1 LFVPPELGVKKV
13 FADTILSGM
22 MPQHFE
28 NEILT
33 HSGERRMVA
42 WNNTVLYDIGGN
54 IVGTSSIGED
64 ITERKRAEEALRQAQ
79 KLESIGTLAG
89 GVAHDFNNLLNA
101 VLGQSTL
108 ALGKLPPESPAK
120 DHITKSIKATE
131 RAADLTRQLLAYSGK
146 GKFILENIDLNR
158 LVKENVQMLELSVP
172 RTVTLQCEL
181 ATIPPVIRG
190 DASQIQQV
198 IMNLIINAGEA
209 IGLNPGRVTVHTNR
223 IQLTNGDSEFW
234 KYTNQP
240 LSTGEYAHLQID
252 DTGCG
257 INPGSLARIFDPFF
271 TTKFTGRG
279 LGLAAVLGIVRGH
292 KGGIRITTAEGKGA
306 RFDVVFPLV
315 ASSSSTGD
323 QETKQSSIVEGK
335 GKTILVIDDQ
345 PFVLELVTD
354 IFTEVRFTVMGALNP
369 MEGIELYRRHQ
380 KKIEMVLLDYSMPGM
395 DGKAVFEELRKI
407 NKDVKVI
414 LTSGYAEE
422 KISPLFDD
430 VRPAG
435 FIQKPYKPGILLDR
449 VMEHLKR

>member
-1 LFVPPELGVKKV
+1 
-13 FADTILSGM
+13 
-22 MPQHFE
+22 
-28 NEILT
+28 
-33 HSGERRMVA
+33 VA
-42 WNNTVLYDIGGN
+42 
-54 IVGTSSIGED
+54 
-64 ITERKRAEEALRQAQ
+64 
-79 KLESIGTLAG
+79 
-89 GVAHDFNNLLNA
+89 
-101 VLGQSTL
+101 
-108 ALGKLPPESPAK
+108 
-120 DHITKSIKATE
+120 KSIRATE

-146 GKFILENIDLNR
+146 GRFILEDIDLNR

-172 RTVTLQCEL
+172 RTVTLQYEL
-181 ATIPPVIRG
+181 GPIPPVIRG

-209 IGLNPGRVTVHTNR
+209 IGSNPGRVTVHTNR
-223 IQLTNGDSEFW
+223 IQLTNGDNEFW

-240 LSTGEYAHLQID
+240 LSPGEYAHLQID

-257 INPGSLARIFDPFF
+257 ISTESLARIFDPFF
-271 TTKFTGRG
+271 TTKFSGRG
-279 LGLAAVLGIVRGH
+279 LGLAAVLGIIRGH

-315 ASSSSTGD
+315 GSCAKTGD
-323 QETKQSSIVEGK
+323 QETKQSAIVEGE

-354 IFTEVRFTVMGALNP
+354 IFTEAGFTVMGALNP
-369 MEGIELYRRHQ
+369 MEGIELYRKHR

-407 NKDVKVI
+407 DMDVKVL